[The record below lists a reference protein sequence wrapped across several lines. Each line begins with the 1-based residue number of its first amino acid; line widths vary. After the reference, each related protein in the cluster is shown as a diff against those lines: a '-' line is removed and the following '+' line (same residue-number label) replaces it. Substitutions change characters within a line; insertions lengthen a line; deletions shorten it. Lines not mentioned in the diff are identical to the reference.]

1 MIKRAAALWPAL
13 LACLL
18 NACEEKDHYDVTGVG
33 PQVFLHMPLP
43 EGNTPLGGVIA
54 RTPSGPLGTL
64 QAAFPVNCT
73 YRAPEEIRVSCEI
86 DHSLVDPYNEA
97 NGTAYKKVDGTSVS
111 LFNNGTV
118 TIKQGENLSSDS
130 VKVLFSDNIR
140 DQLTDEAGYL
150 VPVKISST
158 SSTLPV
164 NPDKS
169 TIYIRLDVKYTNI
182 REGAGSSQMTGTLIA
197 NRSGWVATTQNVVSS
212 GTGASLFDGR
222 TTTWNFSESP
232 FTIDLDMGKEYN
244 ISGFRWTTQYGN
256 SGAAYAAGGIAV
268 QYSNDQVTFSDAG
281 STSVLALE
289 SRDQFVVFYAPVNA
303 RYWKLI
309 FTWNNNYRR
318 IRELDAYE
326 D

>member
-1 MIKRAAALWPAL
+1 MIKQAAILWAALL
-13 LACLL
+13 SGLF
-18 NACEEKDHYDVTGVG
+18 NACEEKEHYDVTGVG

-43 EGNTPLGGVIA
+43 EGNTPLAGVIA

-73 YRAPEEIRVSCEI
+73 YRSPEEIRVSCEI

-97 NGTAYKKVDGTSVS
+97 NGTAYKKVDATSVS
-111 LFNNGTV
+111 LFNNGMV
-118 TIKQGENLSSDS
+118 TINEGENLSSDS

-197 NRSGWVATTQNVVSS
+197 DRSGWVATTQNVVSS
-212 GTGASLFDGR
+212 GTGANLFDGR

-244 ISGFRWTTQYGN
+244 ISGFRWTTQNGN

-268 QYSNDQVTFSDAG
+268 QYSTDQVTFAEAG
-281 STSVLALE
+281 STSTLALE
-289 SRDQFVVFYAPVNA
+289 SRDQFVVFYAPVKA
-303 RYWKLI
+303 RYWRLI
-309 FTWNNNYRR
+309 FTWDNNYRR
-318 IRELDAYE
+318 IRELNAYE